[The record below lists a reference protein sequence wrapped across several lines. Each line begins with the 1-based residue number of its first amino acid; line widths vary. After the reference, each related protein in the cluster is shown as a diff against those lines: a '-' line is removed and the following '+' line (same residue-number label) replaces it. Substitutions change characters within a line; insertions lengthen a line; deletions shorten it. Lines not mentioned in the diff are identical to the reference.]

1 MSTKKREVIWGGWI
15 MGADH
20 ADLEARVLV
29 PLPLMRHTPLQAAS
43 PHDQVDGTTGDYAV
57 QVGASR

>member
-1 MSTKKREVIWGGWI
+1 MSTKKREVIWGGRI

-29 PLPLMRHTPLQAAS
+29 PLPLMPLQAAS